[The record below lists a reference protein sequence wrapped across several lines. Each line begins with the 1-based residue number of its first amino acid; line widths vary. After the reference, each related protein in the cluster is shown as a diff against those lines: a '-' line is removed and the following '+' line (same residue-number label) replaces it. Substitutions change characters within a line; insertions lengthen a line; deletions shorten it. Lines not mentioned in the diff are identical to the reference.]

1 MFDDSGKRFSVTR
14 KGFWSIILFE
24 IVVHSLTSHVT
35 TNDLKGL
42 EFNLSTE
49 LGRENGETKLINE
62 KSKFLQE
69 KQQFPGRVVSKA
81 REMTNLSTRGN
92 REIKI

>member
-35 TNDLKGL
+35 TNDLRTMKGL

-69 KQQFPGRVVSKA
+69 KQQFPGRVV
-81 REMTNLSTRGN
+81 RPVR
-92 REIKI
+92 

>member
-1 MFDDSGKRFSVTR
+1 M
-14 KGFWSIILFE
+14 
-24 IVVHSLTSHVT
+24 
-35 TNDLKGL
+35 KGL

-69 KQQFPGRVVSKA
+69 KQQFPGRVV
-81 REMTNLSTRGN
+81 RPVRW
-92 REIKI
+92 RI

>member
-1 MFDDSGKRFSVTR
+1 M
-14 KGFWSIILFE
+14 
-24 IVVHSLTSHVT
+24 
-35 TNDLKGL
+35 KGL

-81 REMTNLSTRGN
+81 REMTNLSTHGN
-92 REIKI
+92 REIKIWKRVWPTWWIFTIFAVDVVCN